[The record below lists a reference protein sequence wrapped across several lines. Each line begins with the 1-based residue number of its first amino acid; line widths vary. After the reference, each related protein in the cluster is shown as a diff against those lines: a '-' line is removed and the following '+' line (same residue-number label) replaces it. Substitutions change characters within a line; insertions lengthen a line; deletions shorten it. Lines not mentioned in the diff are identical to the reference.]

1 MEKYTL
7 NQIKEKKLKRLEIS
21 FETDKTAFQNFKD
34 KIFNKKQE
42 TNEEKAI
49 LLAIRQE
56 EIKVAPNEVLEK
68 YIR

>member
-34 KIFNKKQE
+34 KIFK
-42 TNEEKAI
+42 
-49 LLAIRQE
+49 
-56 EIKVAPNEVLEK
+56 
-68 YIR
+68 

>member
-68 YIR
+68 